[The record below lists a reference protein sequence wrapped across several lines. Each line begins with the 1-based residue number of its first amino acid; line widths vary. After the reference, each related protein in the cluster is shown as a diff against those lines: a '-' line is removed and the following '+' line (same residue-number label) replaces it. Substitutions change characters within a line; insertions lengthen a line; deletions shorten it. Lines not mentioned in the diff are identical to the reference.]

1 MVYLPDTSVILRLNE
16 PSSPLCKIVETCQD
30 KLGQTG
36 AETVIVPQV
45 LVEFWVVATRPKDV
59 NGLGLIVEE
68 AERTLENLQNV
79 FTILPENERIF
90 GEWKRLVA
98 KHKVSGKVAHDAR
111 IVAAM
116 MTHKVEII
124 LTLNPNDFKRFT
136 EIKAVRPQ
144 DV

>member
-1 MVYLPDTSVILRLNE
+1 MVYLSDTSVILRFNE
-16 PSSPLCKIVETCQD
+16 PSSPLCKIVETCLD

-36 AETVIVPQV
+36 AEIVIVPQV

-59 NGLGLIVEE
+59 NGLGLTVEE